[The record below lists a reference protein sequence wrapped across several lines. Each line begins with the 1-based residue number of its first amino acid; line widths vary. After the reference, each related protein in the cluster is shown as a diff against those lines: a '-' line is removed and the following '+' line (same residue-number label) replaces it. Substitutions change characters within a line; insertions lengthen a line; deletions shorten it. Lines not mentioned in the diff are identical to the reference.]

1 MTHPVYR
8 EECKKKRGRIPCW
21 WAGTEE
27 REREKR
33 IHVKAEHPPPL
44 PATRK
49 EERGTERRSRLG

>member
-1 MTHPVYR
+1 MLV
-8 EECKKKRGRIPCW
+8 GRDR
-21 WAGTEE
+21 
-27 REREKR
+27 REREKG